1 MGALK
6 GRFQCLRGLRVNI
19 RSKRDHHSAC
29 QWITIAIILHNLI
42 LDVEGSKSAA
52 HFAGDH
58 HHADEYEDHGPQDEP
73 ADKEDD
79 EAKRKELVAELM
91 AFREM

>member
-1 MGALK
+1 M
-6 GRFQCLRGLRVNI
+6 
-19 RSKRDHHSAC
+19 
-29 QWITIAIILHNLI
+29 
-42 LDVEGSKSAA
+42 EGSKSAA

-58 HHADEYEDHGPQDEP
+58 NHADEYKDHGPQDEP